1 MLEGEQRRQRKLAGP
16 RLDLAQGLNLEGK
29 AVRKGKKR
37 NSLTARAGHLQ
48 LPLPVNQ
55 ERLSTAEIY
64 PDGHGLSV
72 TLIKRNGAAPVPR
85 FSCRRD
91 PGPHAMHRVGGL
103 DHGDYGDYDAHR

>member
-55 ERLSTAEIY
+55 ER
-64 PDGHGLSV
+64 
-72 TLIKRNGAAPVPR
+72 
-85 FSCRRD
+85 
-91 PGPHAMHRVGGL
+91 
-103 DHGDYGDYDAHR
+103 

>member
-37 NSLTARAGHLQ
+37 NSLTARAGHLL

-55 ERLSTAEIY
+55 ER
-64 PDGHGLSV
+64 
-72 TLIKRNGAAPVPR
+72 
-85 FSCRRD
+85 
-91 PGPHAMHRVGGL
+91 
-103 DHGDYGDYDAHR
+103 